1 MKLCCNI
8 PVIPQSKMSLMQ
20 KNCQEVVDVWF
31 SSSYVW
37 RILTCEIHR
46 GARSSLSGSAL
57 FRHAFRLEYINY
69 RFSYCPE
76 SPVGQMLSTS
86 YHWHRAHE
94 RGRVSV

>member
-57 FRHAFRLEYINY
+57 FRHAFRLDVHQLQVQLLPGK
-69 RFSYCPE
+69 S
-76 SPVGQMLSTS
+76 
-86 YHWHRAHE
+86 
-94 RGRVSV
+94 GRSDAFYFVPLASGS